1 MARRALAVLSLLAAA
16 APAAAQVALPDPSLL
31 AGMTDWV
38 DSVVV
43 ADSVHAVPEQ
53 WRGLRVGP
61 ADAPP
66 PADLADLPDSLRARG
81 REPRLRAPV
90 LAVLAAMARAAARD
104 GVAIRVRSGY
114 RDPDTQRR
122 LFETRL
128 AQGRTFD
135 DIAWGVAPPGY
146 SEHMLGTTMDFDLG
160 GQGAEGPVYA
170 WLARNAWKFGLVESY
185 PEATAGV
192 FPWEPWHWRYH
203 GPIPPVELTEAG
215 LPRAVL
221 AALGLVPGSAARDEA
236 ARPAGGAEA
245 ARLEPDDEAGGA
257 ANN

>member
-1 MARRALAVLSLLAAA
+1 LARRGLATLLLLTAAAPGAAQTALPDLSLL
-16 APAAAQVALPDPSLL
+16 D
-31 AGMTDWV
+31 GMTAWV
-38 DSVVV
+38 DSVAI

-61 ADAPP
+61 SDAPP
-66 PADLADLPDSLRARG
+66 PADLADLPDSLCARG

-90 LAVLAAMARAAARD
+90 LAVVAALARAAARD
-104 GVAIRVRSGY
+104 GVPIRVRSGY
-114 RDPDTQRR
+114 RSTDTQRR

-128 AQGRTFD
+128 ARGRTFD
-135 DIAWGVAPPGY
+135 DIVWSVAPPGY

-160 GQGAEGPVYA
+160 GRGAEGPVYA

-203 GPIPPVELTEAG
+203 GPIPPAGLTDAG

-221 AALGLVPGSAARDEA
+221 AALGLVPEA
-236 ARPAGGAEA
+236 ARRHTTP
-245 ARLEPDDEAGGA
+245 
-257 ANN
+257 